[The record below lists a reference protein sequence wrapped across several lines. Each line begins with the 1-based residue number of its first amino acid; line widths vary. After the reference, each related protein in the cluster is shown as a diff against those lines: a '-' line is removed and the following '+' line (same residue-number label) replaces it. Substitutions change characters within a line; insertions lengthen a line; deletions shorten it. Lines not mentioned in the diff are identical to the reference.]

1 MLSQEDVYRRL
12 RREHIV
18 PDPAQRQAVTA
29 LVALLAR
36 PARRAGLSLPS
47 LSLLPSLLRSRSD
60 PAPCG
65 VYCHGPAGRGK
76 SMVVDHVFALS
87 TLPKLRVHFHEFL
100 RDMNRKF
107 ARQQAGGRDAL
118 LTICRQW
125 LRDIELLCFD
135 EFHVHDLAD
144 AFLIGRFLETAVQLK
159 VKIVLTSNYA
169 PDQLLSD
176 ARYHER
182 FAPIIDLIKQ
192 RFTLIHFNGDIDYRL
207 QGARALQPRFLWP
220 LSEATERRLQQLFD
234 GYGDEA
240 VERAAEV
247 ALSGR
252 PLRARAVGR
261 HLLWVDFDDLCVA
274 RRSHLD
280 YLELCERWRGLFVSG
295 LRVERLRAPDTL
307 QRFVWLIDILY
318 DHHCALFL
326 SSDAELAVS
335 LPDAAT
341 AGSVHDLARTVSRL
355 AEMQSR
361 NYASPF
367 DVNSST
373 EGQSANRSY

>member
-1 MLSQEDVYRRL
+1 MLSEDDVYRRL

-18 PDPAQRQAVTA
+18 PDPAQRAAVTA
-29 LVALLAR
+29 LVALLGR
-36 PARRAGLSLPS
+36 PAGAAW
-47 LSLLPSLLRSRSD
+47 PSLLRLRSA

-107 ARQQAGGRDAL
+107 ARRQAGGRDAL
-118 LTICRQW
+118 QTICREW
-125 LRDIELLCFD
+125 LRGIELLCFD
-135 EFHVHDLAD
+135 EFHVHDIAD
-144 AFLIGRFLETAVQLK
+144 AFLIGRFLETAVRLK

-192 RFTLIHFNGDIDYRL
+192 RFTLIHFSGEIDYRL
-207 QGARALQPRFLWP
+207 QGARATEPRFLWP
-220 LSEATERRLQQLFD
+220 LGAATERRLQNLFD
-234 GYGDEA
+234 SYGDEA
-240 VERAAEV
+240 VELAAQV
-247 ALSGR
+247 TLSGR

-280 YLELCERWRGLFVSG
+280 YLELCERWRGLFVSS
-295 LRVERLRAPDTL
+295 LQIERLRAPDTL

-326 SSDAELAVS
+326 SSDAELAGA
-335 LPDAAT
+335 LPDAAE
-341 AGSVHDLARTVSRL
+341 AGAVNDLARTVSRL
-355 AEMQSR
+355 ADMQSR
-361 NYASPF
+361 SYANRALPL
-367 DVNSST
+367 DRDPATLST
-373 EGQSANRSY
+373 EIGA